1 MPDEKIKTTGYPLL
15 SFEYNKIP
23 YQDILWM
30 EPSLRLRDGFSIVT
44 DDYEHDDFGHFSGD
58 AEDALGHAA
67 GILQQ
72 LEKYAPPS
80 QKEKDPS
87 TRTKRRPRRN
97 GPDLYSL
104 LFSLRHDFRNYCTC
118 LKHGFGDKD
127 ALCALTE
134 ALLYYGCTSTVLSE
148 VTEWNTE
155 LKKKKYSDV
164 SESCLFDFD
173 RLYIRQADRFL
184 LLDQNVEEAMKFY
197 ELAALSWK
205 IDSAGKPAKDFNDG
219 YFVSFSRQ
227 YELYTRIL
235 KGAPYPYSVSSDSPT
250 YFQLYNRI
258 IDPEAS
264 AASRAKDLDAFLAAI
279 KEILDTPNPRRLHR
293 NRLAL
298 LMFIVITRKCLLP
311 ELARLYDD
319 PEKKRWE
326 TAITEKS
333 QLLKGSEHSFLSHH
347 AVRIAMRS
355 EHDYFY
361 VYLGLA
367 KAAYLSELILDE
379 LDAENDH
386 NKIAYYTSAEV
397 FSYMLPE
404 KCTEEDDTAD
414 RLGKLTVMHLSY
426 MNDPNEGKTLQK
438 AIYGPR
444 YGTLQ
449 KGRKKLAVPF
459 VFVKC
464 FSPCIDYLPMWEMYG
479 DHARGCCLVID
490 WVGTKLSADET
501 EPTLYRVCY
510 LRKEGSDYIVSKD
523 DNEKLTRPRCTEIN
537 SQLKDL
543 RKVTQEITE
552 GLAEE
557 ELPLLD
563 EILGKLLYLFK
574 DSSYSYEQEL
584 RVIYQTEENILHTKP
599 KDPKDKPW
607 LFVQTPFPLELDE
620 VILGPKFP
628 DVSTRVPYLQEQIY
642 EMCDETDT
650 TRPRITLSEIDY
662 R

>member
-1 MPDEKIKTTGYPLL
+1 
-15 SFEYNKIP
+15 
-23 YQDILWM
+23 
-30 EPSLRLRDGFSIVT
+30 
-44 DDYEHDDFGHFSGD
+44 
-58 AEDALGHAA
+58 
-67 GILQQ
+67 
-72 LEKYAPPS
+72 
-80 QKEKDPS
+80 
-87 TRTKRRPRRN
+87 
-97 GPDLYSL
+97 
-104 LFSLRHDFRNYCTC
+104 
-118 LKHGFGDKD
+118 
-127 ALCALTE
+127 
-134 ALLYYGCTSTVLSE
+134 
-148 VTEWNTE
+148 
-155 LKKKKYSDV
+155 
-164 SESCLFDFD
+164 
-173 RLYIRQADRFL
+173 
-184 LLDQNVEEAMKFY
+184 MKFY

-258 IDPEAS
+258 INPEAS

-279 KEILDTPNPRRLHR
+279 KEVLDTPNPRRLHR

-464 FSPCIDYLPMWEMYG
+464 FSPRIDYLPMWEMYG

-490 WVGTKLSADET
+490 WVGTKLSTDET

-510 LRKEGSDYIVSKD
+510 LRKEGNDYIVSKD

-552 GLAEE
+552 GLEEE

-584 RVIYQTEENILHTKP
+584 RVIYQTKDNILHT
-599 KDPKDKPW
+599 DGDKPW
-607 LFVQTPFPLELDE
+607 LFVQTPFPLQLDE

-628 DVSTRVPYLQEQIY
+628 DVSTRVPYLQEQLDL
-642 EMCDETDT
+642 MCEKTGT
-650 TRPRITLSEIDY
+650 EKPRITLSEIDY

>member
-1 MPDEKIKTTGYPLL
+1 MPDEKMKTAGYPLL

-72 LEKYAPPS
+72 LEKHAPPP

-87 TRTKRRPRRN
+87 ARTKRRPRRN

-134 ALLYYGCTSTVLSE
+134 ALLYYGCTSTVLRE

-258 IDPEAS
+258 INPEAS
-264 AASRAKDLDAFLAAI
+264 AASRAKDLDAF
-279 KEILDTPNPRRLHR
+279 R
-293 NRLAL
+293 
-298 LMFIVITRKCLLP
+298 
-311 ELARLYDD
+311 
-319 PEKKRWE
+319 
-326 TAITEKS
+326 
-333 QLLKGSEHSFLSHH
+333 
-347 AVRIAMRS
+347 
-355 EHDYFY
+355 
-361 VYLGLA
+361 
-367 KAAYLSELILDE
+367 
-379 LDAENDH
+379 
-386 NKIAYYTSAEV
+386 
-397 FSYMLPE
+397 
-404 KCTEEDDTAD
+404 
-414 RLGKLTVMHLSY
+414 
-426 MNDPNEGKTLQK
+426 
-438 AIYGPR
+438 
-444 YGTLQ
+444 
-449 KGRKKLAVPF
+449 
-459 VFVKC
+459 
-464 FSPCIDYLPMWEMYG
+464 
-479 DHARGCCLVID
+479 
-490 WVGTKLSADET
+490 
-501 EPTLYRVCY
+501 
-510 LRKEGSDYIVSKD
+510 
-523 DNEKLTRPRCTEIN
+523 
-537 SQLKDL
+537 
-543 RKVTQEITE
+543 
-552 GLAEE
+552 E
-557 ELPLLD
+557 EL
-563 EILGKLLYLFK
+563 F
-574 DSSYSYEQEL
+574 
-584 RVIYQTEENILHTKP
+584 
-599 KDPKDKPW
+599 
-607 LFVQTPFPLELDE
+607 
-620 VILGPKFP
+620 
-628 DVSTRVPYLQEQIY
+628 
-642 EMCDETDT
+642 
-650 TRPRITLSEIDY
+650 
-662 R
+662 

>member
-1 MPDEKIKTTGYPLL
+1 MSDEKMKYPLL
-15 SFEYNKIP
+15 EFKYDKKTYEELLTLNP
-23 YQDILWM
+23 H
-30 EPSLRLRDGFSIVT
+30 PGFMDRVSIVT

-72 LEKYAPPS
+72 LEKHAPPP

-87 TRTKRRPRRN
+87 ARTKRRPRRN

-184 LLDQNVEEAMKFY
+184 LLEQNVEKAMKFY

-264 AASRAKDLDAFLAAI
+264 AASRAKNLDAFLAAI
-279 KEILDTPNPRRLHR
+279 KEVLDTPNPRRLHR

-311 ELARLYDD
+311 ELASLYDD
-319 PEKKRWE
+319 PEKKR
-326 TAITEKS
+326 
-333 QLLKGSEHSFLSHH
+333 
-347 AVRIAMRS
+347 
-355 EHDYFY
+355 
-361 VYLGLA
+361 
-367 KAAYLSELILDE
+367 
-379 LDAENDH
+379 
-386 NKIAYYTSAEV
+386 
-397 FSYMLPE
+397 
-404 KCTEEDDTAD
+404 
-414 RLGKLTVMHLSY
+414 
-426 MNDPNEGKTLQK
+426 
-438 AIYGPR
+438 
-444 YGTLQ
+444 
-449 KGRKKLAVPF
+449 
-459 VFVKC
+459 
-464 FSPCIDYLPMWEMYG
+464 
-479 DHARGCCLVID
+479 
-490 WVGTKLSADET
+490 
-501 EPTLYRVCY
+501 
-510 LRKEGSDYIVSKD
+510 
-523 DNEKLTRPRCTEIN
+523 
-537 SQLKDL
+537 
-543 RKVTQEITE
+543 
-552 GLAEE
+552 
-557 ELPLLD
+557 
-563 EILGKLLYLFK
+563 
-574 DSSYSYEQEL
+574 
-584 RVIYQTEENILHTKP
+584 
-599 KDPKDKPW
+599 
-607 LFVQTPFPLELDE
+607 
-620 VILGPKFP
+620 
-628 DVSTRVPYLQEQIY
+628 
-642 EMCDETDT
+642 
-650 TRPRITLSEIDY
+650 
-662 R
+662 